1 MGGRRIRIL
10 NIVDQCTRECLVLL
24 TETSIS
30 GQRVVSELENL
41 IDYRGLPLCIVS
53 DNGSEFISK
62 SVLNFTLKQGIDW
75 HYIQPGK
82 PYQNGFTESLNDKI
96 RNECLN
102 ENMFDTLS
110 EAQQIIEQWR
120 FDYNTCRPHSSLGYK
135 TPDEYAKQIVQQI
148 PLRLTCDGHAK
159 DLLNLNEKRLLS
171 KHSIK

>member
-120 FDYNTCRPHSSLGYK
+120 FDYNTCRPHSTLKYK
-135 TPDEYAKQIVQQI
+135 TPMQVETAF
-148 PLRLTCDGHAK
+148 LT
-159 DLLNLNEKRLLS
+159 LL
-171 KHSIK
+171 IAA